1 MATHAPLE
9 GHFASD
15 EMRRWERRFQFAG
28 VVVLAGVVLAAAVGM
43 LATTESVARAAGVYL
58 FLLVVFRISGRR
70 TLAQVTNFD
79 LVLVLIIG
87 DATQQALVGSD
98 YTLTSSLVVISTLVL
113 MDIALGQAKQ
123 RWHVVDVIVDG
134 LPLPLMIKGE
144 ARKDQM
150 ASEGVTIDDV
160 LTAAREAHGIARLDQ
175 VDSAVL
181 EQSGGISI
189 VRKRPKTED

>member
-28 VVVLAGVVLAAAVGM
+28 VVVLAAVVLAAAVGV
-43 LATTESVARAAGVYL
+43 LATPESVARAAGVYL
-58 FLLVVFRISGRR
+58 FLLAVFRVSGRR

-113 MDIALGQAKQ
+113 MDIALGQGQATLACGGRDCGWAAPAAHHQGRGAEGSDGQ
-123 RWHVVDVIVDG
+123 RRRHDRRRADRGAGSARHRQVGPGG
-134 LPLPLMIKGE
+134 L
-144 ARKDQM
+144 
-150 ASEGVTIDDV
+150 
-160 LTAAREAHGIARLDQ
+160 
-175 VDSAVL
+175 
-181 EQSGGISI
+181 GGA
-189 VRKRPKTED
+189 

>member
-1 MATHAPLE
+1 
-9 GHFASD
+9 
-15 EMRRWERRFQFAG
+15 
-28 VVVLAGVVLAAAVGM
+28 
-43 LATTESVARAAGVYL
+43 
-58 FLLVVFRISGRR
+58 
-70 TLAQVTNFD
+70 VTNFD

-98 YTLTSSLVVISTLVL
+98 YTLTGSLVVISTLVL
-113 MDIALGQAKQ
+113 MDIALGRAKQ
-123 RWHVVDVIVDG
+123 RWRAVDVIVDG
-134 LPLPLMIKGE
+134 LPLPLIIKGE

-160 LTAAREAHGIARLDQ
+160 LTAAREAHGIAKLDQ

-189 VRKRPKTED
+189 VRKS